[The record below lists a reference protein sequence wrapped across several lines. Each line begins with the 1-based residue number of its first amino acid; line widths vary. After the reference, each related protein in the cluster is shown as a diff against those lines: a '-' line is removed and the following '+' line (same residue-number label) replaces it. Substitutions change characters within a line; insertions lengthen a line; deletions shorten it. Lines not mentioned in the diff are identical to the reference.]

1 MNVTSAHLLLAAAL
15 SVALAGCGKGGGHGG
30 SATANGVAGI
40 CTPFRIADAAT
51 VTPQANADLSLTV
64 DECLHR
70 WGYALAASK
79 ETADVVAAATVTAC
93 GTAIS
98 NWNQQS
104 LSQTSQQPQEGA
116 SLTTG
121 QPVDQLGAHAQFA
134 QSQALF
140 YVVQARAGK
149 CAPPAD
155 RLLVR
160 GG

>member
-1 MNVTSAHLLLAAAL
+1 MNVTTAHLLLAAAL
-15 SVALAGCGKGGGHGG
+15 GVALAGCGKGGGRGG
-30 SATANGVAGI
+30 SVAANGGAGI
-40 CTPFRIADAAT
+40 CTPFRLADAAA
-51 VTPQANADLSLTV
+51 VTPQGSADTSLAV

-79 ETADVVAAATVTAC
+79 ETADIVAAATVTAC

-104 LSQTSQQPQEGA
+104 LSQTNQQPQLGT

-121 QPVDQLGAHAQFA
+121 QPIDQLGAHAQFV

-155 RLLVR
+155 RLLIR

>member
-1 MNVTSAHLLLAAAL
+1 MNVTRARLLAVAAL
-15 SVALAGCGKGGGHGG
+15 GLLAGCGQNGGRGG
-30 SATANGVAGI
+30 PAPTTSAGI
-40 CTPFRIADAAT
+40 CTPFRVADAAT
-51 VTPQANADLSLTV
+51 VTGAPADASGNV

-70 WGYALAASK
+70 WAYALAASK

-98 NWNQQS
+98 NWNQQA
-104 LSQTSQQPQEGA
+104 LSQSGQQQQVGA

-121 QPVDQLGAHAQFA
+121 EPIDQLGAHAQFA
-134 QSQALF
+134 QSQSLF

-160 GG
+160 